1 MNELLDL
8 LDWLEENKIYYRL
21 NKVNEN
27 ILVEIAIPGERWEIE
42 VQRSG
47 ILQVERFVSSGEIAG
62 ELALDD
68 IFSMLS
74 DRSGWLN
81 D

>member
-27 ILVEIAIPGERWEIE
+27 ILVEVAIPGERWEIE
-42 VQRSG
+42 VQRNG
-47 ILQVERFVSSGEIAG
+47 ILQVERFVSTGEIAG
-62 ELALDD
+62 EQTLDD
-68 IFSMLS
+68 IFSMLI
-74 DRSGWLN
+74 DR
-81 D
+81 